1 MNFFGDGGEAVDV
14 RNFAR
19 SQLSGYGVLRARY
32 TRRCPIGEPTPQSSW
47 GWHGRSRRFGFM
59 RHLWF
64 HLFRLFVSVGFVLM
78 RSGRS
83 SWVGSDW
90 VGSWWLQPAGIAS
103 DRGWWG
109 GFNLHAMKI
118 LGSGPNGSGGSSW
131 TRLGRAGTAQIGMLC
146 MGRNRTGS
154 AWVQSHQ
161 VQSELIGGKL

>member
-1 MNFFGDGGEAVDV
+1 MFLEMAGKLWT
-14 RNFAR
+14 RAR
-19 SQLSGYGVLRARY
+19 SFLATAYSGRAIRDAARSASQ
-32 TRRCPIGEPTPQSSW
+32 RRSPPGAGMEEAAALASCGICGSI
-47 GWHGRSRRFGFM
+47 
-59 RHLWF
+59 
-64 HLFRLFVSVGFVLM
+64 LFRWFVSVGFVLM

-146 MGRNRTGS
+146 MKRNRTES
-154 AWVQSHQ
+154 ARVQSHQ
-161 VQSELIGGKL
+161 VQSELIGDKL